1 MPRPNGVSRLKSRS
15 LFVSHSGNLHSVVL
29 KTPGRP
35 LRRSVTRPGG
45 LQETLTLLVG
55 GDGETP
61 PSQNHI
67 SRGSRAAPRKRCV
80 RCYVNCRRPAARLPG
95 PGRDDRVGRAVPRAL
110 AAAPEKSASAAFRIK
125 VLPLSRLPSEAVPSA
140 VIGETRDL
148 SNALHRDAPECHK
161 QRGLAT
167 KHKIDRRII
176 RLTGSCYFPAWKS
189 LLCVS
194 GSNCASVS
202 RCDPAILHH
211 RPKLKAG
218 DYPPRSK

>member
-1 MPRPNGVSRLKSRS
+1 VAWPAAGKRPRHPIPHPFGPSAGERSRWEQVESPQKNALFRSNRRLALPNDTDFLSIYRHNDKTVGLDVLRKTLRYLGSFRELADLCSRLCSFWRD
-15 LFVSHSGNLHSVVL
+15 SG
-29 KTPGRP
+29 G
-35 LRRSVTRPGG
+35 
-45 LQETLTLLVG
+45 
-55 GDGETP
+55 
-61 PSQNHI
+61 I
-67 SRGSRAAPRKRCV
+67 RAP
-80 RCYVNCRRPAARLPG
+80 
-95 PGRDDRVGRAVPRAL
+95 
-110 AAAPEKSASAAFRIK
+110 F
-125 VLPLSRLPSEAVPSA
+125 EAVPSA

-148 SNALHRDAPECHK
+148 SDALHRDAPECHK

-218 DYPPRSK
+218 DYPPRSN